1 MILANGNNFGGT
13 VQEHQATERQP
24 SYLIRCMLLF
34 KIERRHNMA
43 VRWRVLALLFLVRT
57 TMAFQFQAVGALSPA
72 FQDAFAVDIAD
83 IGVLVGLYF
92 TPGLFLAVPGGALGR
107 RFGDKQVVLTGLALM
122 MAGGVLMAASDLWTG
137 QLMGRLLAGLGGV
150 LLNVLMTKMVADW
163 FVGKEISFSM
173 AVFVNSWPVGIAA
186 ALIVLPLAAEVGG
199 LASALT
205 LVAVLTVVGFVALAM
220 FYRAPAEAGDG
231 KIVPDDRV
239 RGVLFGAVLAA
250 GAIWGLYNAALAIVF
265 SFGPELFV
273 TRGMGLAEAGSVT
286 SIVLWLLAIV
296 GSFAGFLIDW
306 TGRRSL
312 ILVAG
317 NLGFAAFVFVASWTD
332 HVLLNVI
339 AMGVFS
345 GVAVGAM
352 MSLPALVLSP
362 GARAVGMGIFFT
374 VFYLCA
380 TVGPMVA
387 GWMAGLSGDIAT
399 TFQFAVALLIA
410 SVLVLPV
417 YHRLAARAPER

>member
-1 MILANGNNFGGT
+1 
-13 VQEHQATERQP
+13 
-24 SYLIRCMLLF
+24 
-34 KIERRHNMA
+34 
-43 VRWRVLALLFLVRT
+43 
-57 TMAFQFQAVGALSPA
+57 
-72 FQDAFAVDIAD
+72 
-83 IGVLVGLYF
+83 
-92 TPGLFLAVPGGALGR
+92 
-107 RFGDKQVVLTGLALM
+107 
-122 MAGGVLMAASDLWTG
+122 
-137 QLMGRLLAGLGGV
+137 
-150 LLNVLMTKMVADW
+150 
-163 FVGKEISFSM
+163 
-173 AVFVNSWPVGIAA
+173 VGIAV
-186 ALIVLPLAAEVGG
+186 ALIVLPLVAEVGG
-199 LASALT
+199 LTSALT
-205 LVAVLTVVGFVALAM
+205 LVAVLNVVGFAALALL
-220 FYRAPAEAGDG
+220 YRAPAGAGGG
-231 KIVPDDRV
+231 KAAPGEQV

-273 TRGMGLAEAGSVT
+273 ARGMGLAEAGSVT

-317 NLGFAAFVFVASWTD
+317 NLGFAVFVFVGSWTD
-332 HVLLNVI
+332 QVLLNVV

-374 VFYLCA
+374 VFYVCA

-410 SVLVLPV
+410 SVLVLPI
-417 YHRLAARAPER
+417 YHRLAARVPEG

>member
-1 MILANGNNFGGT
+1 MLTFGI
-13 VQEHQATERQP
+13 EERN
-24 SYLIRCMLLF
+24 
-34 KIERRHNMA
+34 NMA

-57 TMAFQFQAVGALSPA
+57 TMAFQFQVVGALSPA
-72 FQDAFAVDIAD
+72 FQEAFAVGIAD
-83 IGVLVGLYF
+83 IGVLIGLYF
-92 TPGLFLAVPGGALGR
+92 SPGLFLAAPGGALGR
-107 RFGDKQVVLTGLALM
+107 RFGDKRVVLAGLALM
-122 MAGGVLMAASDLWTG
+122 VAGGVLMATSELWAG
-137 QLMGRLLAGLGGV
+137 QLTGRLLAGLGGV

-163 FVGKEISFSM
+163 FSGKEISFSM
-173 AVFVNSWPVGIAA
+173 AVFVNSWPVGIAV
-186 ALIVLPLAAEVGG
+186 ALIVLPLVAEVGG
-199 LASALT
+199 LTSALT
-205 LVAVLTVVGFVALAM
+205 LVAVLTVAGFVALAL
-220 FYRAPAEAGDG
+220 FYRAPAGTGDG
-231 KIVPDDRV
+231 KVATDDRV

-265 SFGPELFV
+265 SFGPQLFV
-273 TRGMGLAEAGSVT
+273 ARGMGLAEAGSVT

-317 NLGFAAFVFVASWTD
+317 NLGFAVFVFVGSWTD
-332 HVLLNVI
+332 QVLLNVI

-352 MSLPALVLSP
+352 MSLPALILPP

-380 TVGPMVA
+380 TVGPMIA

-399 TFQFAVALLIA
+399 TFQFATALLVA
-410 SVLVLPV
+410 SVLVLPI
-417 YHRLAARAPER
+417 YHRLAARVPAG